1 MSTPYPRALR
11 ERVLAAYDRG
21 LTQPEVCEQFS
32 IGRTTLVR
40 WVRLFRE
47 TGDVE
52 PRPHGGGN
60 PARVRMEVLEEVL
73 AEVPDATRGEL
84 TKLYNKRVRPK
95 ERVHDSSVYRAL
107 KRHGYVFKK
116 RGLDPQSKTV
126 RTS

>member
-73 AEVPDATRGEL
+73 VC
-84 TKLYNKRVRPK
+84 VRRSVSTTPACI
-95 ERVHDSSVYRAL
+95 ER
-107 KRHGYVFKK
+107 
-116 RGLDPQSKTV
+116 
-126 RTS
+126 